1 MRKLTPIAC
10 VLALASFP
18 LACGGGTPAPKD
30 ESEATQD
37 KGGGGDDSASS
48 PTASAAAPAA
58 SSAAPASPADS
69 SASSEL
75 NGPPPAA
82 TTTASGDIKPTNSDD
97 PWLAGH
103 QMPPKDV
110 MKVMR
115 ANNAKVQGCWKAG
128 LKRDPSTSGEVKV
141 RFVITNDGAVR
152 ALKDDGSSMTD
163 PDVTK
168 CVGDVIQKLKFP
180 KQKSP
185 GDAWGSFSINF
196 TP

>member
-1 MRKLTPIAC
+1 MRKLHIVAC
-10 VLALASFP
+10 VLAVASFTP
-18 LACGGGTPAPKD
+18 ACGGGTPAPKD
-30 ESEATQD
+30 ESEATGD
-37 KGGGGDDSASS
+37 KGSSSDESA
-48 PTASAAAPAA
+48 PAASAAPAA
-58 SSAAPASPADS
+58 SSAAPAAPADS
-69 SASSEL
+69 SANSEL

-82 TTTASGDIKPTNSDD
+82 AIGASGDIKATNSDD

-115 ANNAKVQGCWKAG
+115 ASNAKVQACWKAG

-141 RFVITNDGAVR
+141 RFVITNEGAVR
-152 ALKDDGSSMTD
+152 AWKDDGSSMSD
-163 PDVTK
+163 PDVTN
-168 CVGDVIQKLKFP
+168 CVGDLIQKLKFP

-196 TP
+196 AP